1 MAKKKSA
8 RATTTEIVSVL
19 ARLWIEDTVKA
30 CERIDW
36 GTVADLG
43 GADFDAGD
51 AVREAY
57 EGGVD
62 HRAIIEFFWHK
73 AKALAAKQVRAYSD
87 EVTASG
93 GGVTDFLKKKLRSC
107 VRVSEALGLARAV
120 LDGELHPESG
130 GARLHFWYEIG
141 ERMVDTDQSLLVHAG
156 YSIADWAHFAAHG
169 GTTDV
174 TTFMEANTRG
184 LVRLLAVEG
193 AELQCGVEDDIVNVS
208 AKHAA
213 ELLAQLRAHL
223 AAQVSAKVP
232 A

>member
-8 RATTTEIVSVL
+8 RATTAEIVSVL
-19 ARLWIEDTVKA
+19 ARLSIEDGVKA
-30 CERIDW
+30 CSRIDW
-36 GTVADLG
+36 DTVSDLG

-51 AVREAY
+51 AAREAY

-93 GGVTDFLKKKLRSC
+93 GGVSDHLKKKLRSC

-120 LDGELHPESG
+120 LDGDLNPENG
-130 GARLHFWYEIG
+130 RARLSLWYEIG
-141 ERMVDTDQSLLVHAG
+141 ERTANEVDAEFLLVHAG
-156 YSIADWAHFAAHG
+156 YSMADWAHYAFASNESSALI
-169 GTTDV
+169 
-174 TTFMEANTRG
+174 EANTRG
-184 LVRLLAVEG
+184 IVRLLAVEG
-193 AELQCGVEDDIVNVS
+193 AELQCGVEDDIVDVS